1 MLSDLA
7 IMLSR
12 SIQKG
17 ESMEKAKASLINAGY
32 SPQDVQDAIN
42 ETQNLP
48 KQTPQVSMPPIMN
61 KDLAPKQIIQTQK
74 TVIQTTT
81 QVIPPSVPKPFVPQ
95 IVQPIRPNSQVQQS
109 PQSTYKPLNKSTQ
122 TDFAFVILVIFIILV
137 ISGAIT
143 AGVFFDQIKQSLF
156 G

>member
-1 MLSDLA
+1 MPSDLA

-17 ESMEKAKASLINAGY
+17 ESLEKAKSSLINAGY
-32 SPQDVQDAIN
+32 SPQEVQDAIN

-48 KQTPQVSMPPIMN
+48 KQTPQISMPPIMN
-61 KDLAPKQIIQTQK
+61 RDLASKQVIQTQK
-74 TVIQTTT
+74 TVVQTTT
-81 QVIPPSVPKPFVPQ
+81 QVIPSSAPQ
-95 IVQPIRPNSQVQQS
+95 PVYQTVQQS
-109 PQSTYKPLNKSTQ
+109 QPIQQSQESQQAQYKPLNKSTQ
-122 TDFAFVILVIFIILV
+122 TDFAFVILVIFIIVV

-143 AGVFFDQIKQSLF
+143 TGVFFQQIKQSLF